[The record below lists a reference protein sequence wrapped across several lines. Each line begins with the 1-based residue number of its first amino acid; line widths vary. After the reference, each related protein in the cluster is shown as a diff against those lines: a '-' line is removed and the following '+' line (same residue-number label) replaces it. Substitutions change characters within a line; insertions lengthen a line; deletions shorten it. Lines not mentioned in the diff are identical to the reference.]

1 MKILR
6 KELLP
11 LAPCTLIIPPPSYYF
26 PMSVC
31 LVNGFRLSRAELIYG
46 WILSRQLPGYS
57 VTTCKGVKQGRLP
70 GARGSHYSSYWA
82 RLCIPCSNH
91 NPHPLHYLADVNA
104 SPFTSCRTRET
115 MLESWGIFF
124 CAKNPRDLPRINTY
138 MVVSTVPVQSWRI
151 SWLGD
156 DPRPETVTLRLVHVS
171 EAAEGCCCT
180 FRSKPGFS
188 SLSMLPTADIMSG
201 LVPRFWSVPISI
213 ANISSKRWTMI
224 TNANDAVFYAR
235 VLLARRKFLLKTHYL
250 MCLYVC
256 FSFFGGVYSICV
268 GFFPK
273 LLE

>member
-1 MKILR
+1 MGD
-6 KELLP
+6 
-11 LAPCTLIIPPPSYYF
+11 SF
-26 PMSVC
+26 
-31 LVNGFRLSRAELIYG
+31 
-46 WILSRQLPGYS
+46 QGYS

-70 GARGSHYSSYWA
+70 GARGTHYCSYWA

-115 MLESWGIFF
+115 MPKSWGIFFF

-188 SLSMLPTADIMSG
+188 SLSMLPNTDIMSG
-201 LVPRFWSVPISI
+201 LVPRFTCGPVPFSI
-213 ANISSKRWTMI
+213 AKIWGKRWTTI
-224 TNANDAVFYAR
+224 TNTNDAVFYAS
-235 VLLARRKFLLKTHYL
+235 VLLARRKFLLKTHKSL
-250 MCLYVC
+250 N
-256 FSFFGGVYSICV
+256 
-268 GFFPK
+268 K
-273 LLE
+273 LARSLKCW